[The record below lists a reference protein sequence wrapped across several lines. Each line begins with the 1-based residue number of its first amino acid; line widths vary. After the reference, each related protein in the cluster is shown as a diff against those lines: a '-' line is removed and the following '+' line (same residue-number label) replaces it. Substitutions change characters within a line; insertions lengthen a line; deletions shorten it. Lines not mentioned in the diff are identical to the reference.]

1 MFNIFKKGDLPKMNF
16 KVSKNF
22 KTPPFSVPSEIV
34 DSHLKLAGA
43 LQLRVILYCLRHTYD
58 AEINPTLMAEL
69 FAVSEEDINDALMF
83 WAELGFIECEGPKF
97 NAQPTLTELPKVAP
111 PKAPRPDR
119 KEVARRGMESPEIAF
134 LLNEAQQKF
143 GRMLKQSES
152 SVLVWIYDDLG
163 MDASLIL
170 MVLEYAVK
178 AGKVNISYI
187 EKIAKD
193 WVESGVDSIVAA
205 EKRIVELTNA
215 RSAWNKMRR
224 AFGLDM
230 RSPSETE
237 SKLAVSSI
245 IEWKMS
251 DELLKKAY
259 DICVDSCGKYNIKY
273 IKKVLTDWHKQ
284 GITSVKEL
292 EKINSNEQEKSDEK
306 NNQKSK
312 SKNTTKGSIDWSLM
326 DQIING
332 E

>member
-1 MFNIFKKGDLPKMNF
+1 MNF
-16 KVSKNF
+16 KVRKDF

-34 DSHLKLAGA
+34 DSHIKLAGA

-58 AEINPTLMAEL
+58 AEINPAVMAEL
-69 FAVSEEDINDALMF
+69 FSVSEEDINDALMF
-83 WAELGFIECEGPKF
+83 WAELGFIECEGPVF
-97 NAQPTLTELPKVAP
+97 APSSPAVETVKVAP

-119 KEVARRGMESPEIAF
+119 KEVARRGLESPEIAF

-163 MDASLIL
+163 LDASIIL
-170 MVLEYAVK
+170 MILQHAVQ
-178 AGKVNISYI
+178 AEKVNISYI
-187 EKIAKD
+187 ERVARD
-193 WVESGVDSIVAA
+193 WAENGVDTIAAA
-205 EKRIVELTNA
+205 EQRIVELNNS

-224 AFGLDM
+224 AFGLDS

-237 SKLAVSSI
+237 SKLAVLCI

-259 DICVDSCGKYNIKY
+259 DACVDSLGKYNVRY
-273 IKKVLTDWHKQ
+273 IKKVLTEWHKQ
-284 GITSVKEL
+284 GITTVKEL
-292 EKINSNEQEKSDEK
+292 EQAGVNQGGESEVKSK
-306 NNQKSK
+306 QKSK
-312 SKNTTKGSIDWSLM
+312 SKLKNTTEGSIDWSLM
-326 DQIING
+326 DRIING

>member
-1 MFNIFKKGDLPKMNF
+1 
-16 KVSKNF
+16 
-22 KTPPFSVPSEIV
+22 
-34 DSHLKLAGA
+34 
-43 LQLRVILYCLRHTYD
+43 
-58 AEINPTLMAEL
+58 MAEF

-83 WAELGFIECEGPKF
+83 WAELGFIEYEGAAFSPG
-97 NAQPTLTELPKVAP
+97 AVAAEPTKVAP
-111 PKAPRPDR
+111 PKPPKPDR

-163 MDASLIL
+163 LDASIIL
-170 MVLEYAVK
+170 MILEHAVQ
-178 AGKVNISYI
+178 AEKVNITYI
-187 EKIAKD
+187 ERVARD
-193 WVESGVDSIVAA
+193 WA
-205 EKRIVELTNA
+205 ENGIDTLAYAEQRIVELNNN

-224 AFGLDM
+224 AFGLDS

-237 SKLAVSSI
+237 AKLAVLAV

-259 DICVDSCGKYNIKY
+259 DACVDSLGKYNVKY
-273 IKKVLTDWHKQ
+273 IKKVLTEWNKK
-284 GITSVKEL
+284 GVTTVKEL
-292 EKINSNEQEKSDEK
+292 EAASSVEVQKPSKE
-306 NNQKSK
+306 KSK
-312 SKNTTKGSIDWSLM
+312 SKNSIEGSIDWSLM

>member
-1 MFNIFKKGDLPKMNF
+1 MNF
-16 KVSKNF
+16 KVRKDF

-34 DSHLKLAGA
+34 DSHIKLAGA

-58 AEINPTLMAEL
+58 AEINPAVMAEL
-69 FAVSEEDINDALMF
+69 FSVSEEDINDALMF
-83 WAELGFIECEGPKF
+83 WAELGFIECEGPVF
-97 NAQPTLTELPKVAP
+97 TPSLPAVETVKVAP

-119 KEVARRGMESPEIAF
+119 KEVARRGLESPEIAF

-163 MDASLIL
+163 LDASIIL
-170 MVLEYAVK
+170 MILQHAVQ
-178 AGKVNISYI
+178 AEKVNISYI
-187 EKIAKD
+187 ERVARD
-193 WVESGVDSIVAA
+193 WAENGVDTIAAA
-205 EKRIVELTNA
+205 EQRIVELNNS

-224 AFGLDM
+224 AFGLDS

-237 SKLAVSSI
+237 SKLAVLCI

-259 DICVDSCGKYNIKY
+259 DACVDSLGKYNVRY
-273 IKKVLTDWHKQ
+273 IKKVLTEWHKQ
-284 GITSVKEL
+284 GITTVKEL
-292 EKINSNEQEKSDEK
+292 EQAGTAQGGEPEEKTKQKS
-306 NNQKSK
+306 KSK
-312 SKNTTKGSIDWSLM
+312 SKNTTEGSIDWSLM
-326 DQIING
+326 DRIING

>member
-1 MFNIFKKGDLPKMNF
+1 MEF
-16 KVSKNF
+16 KVIKDF

-34 DSHLKLAGA
+34 DSHIKLAGA

-58 AEINPTLMAEL
+58 AEINPSLMAEL
-69 FAVSEEDINDALMF
+69 FSVSEEDINDALMF
-83 WAELGFIECEGPKF
+83 WAELGFIECEGRV
-97 NAQPTLTELPKVAP
+97 QYTSPTTVVQKVAP
-111 PKAPRPDR
+111 PKAPKPDR
-119 KEVARRGMESPEIAF
+119 KEVARRGLESPEIAF

-170 MVLEYAVK
+170 MVLEYAVQ
-178 AGKVNISYI
+178 ADRVNISYI
-187 EKIAKD
+187 EKIARD

-205 EKRIVELTNA
+205 ENRIVELNNS

-224 AFGLDM
+224 AFGLDS

-237 SKLAVSSI
+237 SKLAIQCV

-259 DICVDSCGKYNIKY
+259 DACVDSLGKYKVSY
-273 IKKVLTDWHKQ
+273 IKKVLSEWHKQ
-284 GITSVKEL
+284 GITTVKEL
-292 EKINSNEQEKSDEK
+292 EQK
-306 NNQKSK
+306 NNTPVKVEEKPKQKT
-312 SKNTTKGSIDWSLM
+312 KNGIIDNIDWSLM

-332 E
+332 D

>member
-1 MFNIFKKGDLPKMNF
+1 MNF
-16 KVSKNF
+16 KVIKDF

-58 AEINPTLMAEL
+58 AEINPSLMAEL
-69 FAVSEEDINDALMF
+69 FTVSEEDINDALMF
-83 WAELGFIECEGPKF
+83 WAELGFIECEGPTFKVL
-97 NAQPTLTELPKVAP
+97 PTVTELSKVVP
-111 PKAPRPDR
+111 PKPPKPDR
-119 KEVARRGMESPEIAF
+119 KEVARRGLESPEIAF

-193 WVESGVDSIVAA
+193 WAENGVDSIVAA

-215 RSAWNKMRR
+215 RSAWNKMRI
-224 AFGLDM
+224 AFGLDS

-237 SKLAVSSI
+237 SKLAVLSI
-245 IEWKMS
+245 IDWKMP
-251 DELLKKAY
+251 DDLLKRAY
-259 DICVDSCGKYNIKY
+259 DACVDSLGKYNVKY
-273 IKKVLTDWHKQ
+273 IKKVLTEWHKQ
-284 GITSVKEL
+284 GITSVKDL
-292 EKINSNEQEKSDEK
+292 EKLKSEDKSNAKF
-306 NNQKSK
+306 NQKSK
-312 SKNTTKGSIDWSLM
+312 SNNSVEDSIDWSLM

>member
-1 MFNIFKKGDLPKMNF
+1 MNF
-16 KVSKNF
+16 KVRKDF

-34 DSHLKLAGA
+34 DSHIKLAGA

-58 AEINPTLMAEL
+58 AEIDPALMAEL
-69 FAVSEEDINDALMF
+69 FSVSEEDINDALMF
-83 WAELGFIECEGPKF
+83 WAELGFIESEGPVF
-97 NAQPTLTELPKVAP
+97 NPNTPEPQPAKVAP

-119 KEVARRGMESPEIAF
+119 KEVARRGLESPEIAF

-163 MDASLIL
+163 LDASIIL
-170 MVLEYAVK
+170 MILQHAVQ
-178 AGKVNISYI
+178 AEKVNITYI
-187 EKIAKD
+187 ERVARD
-193 WVESGVDSIVAA
+193 WAENGVDTIAAA
-205 EKRIVELTNA
+205 EQRIVELNNS

-224 AFGLDM
+224 AFGLDA

-245 IEWKMS
+245 IDWKMS

-259 DICVDSCGKYNIKY
+259 DACVDSCGKYNIRY
-273 IKKVLTDWHKQ
+273 IKKVLTEWHKQ
-284 GITSVKEL
+284 GITTVKEL
-292 EKINSNEQEKSDEK
+292 EQLASNQAENSEEKAK
-306 NNQKSK
+306 QKSK